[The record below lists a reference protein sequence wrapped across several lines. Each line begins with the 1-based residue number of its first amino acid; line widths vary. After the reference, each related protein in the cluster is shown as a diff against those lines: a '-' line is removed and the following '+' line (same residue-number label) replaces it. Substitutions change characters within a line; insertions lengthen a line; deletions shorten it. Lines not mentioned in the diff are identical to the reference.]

1 MKTLQHDRRSAIV
14 ALASLVAAGRG
25 LAADAARGEPAGPDR
40 FHALSQPALR
50 VRAPARSVLLAA
62 APAGQRIVAVGERGL
77 IALSDDGG
85 VTWRQARQVPVS
97 TTLTAVRFTDPEN
110 GLAVGHGGVIL
121 STRNGGEDWQ
131 LKADGRTLALS
142 AKAAA
147 QARQAA
153 GDPRAPHLLKE
164 AELLVQDG
172 PDKPLLDVIHDGNG
186 RAIVIGAY
194 NLIFESTDG
203 GVSWKSAQDRLD
215 NPRAK
220 HLYALRAH
228 GPTWLLAGEQGL
240 LLRSVDGG
248 RTFSPLRVPY
258 EGSWFALAVTAQG
271 EWVVAGLRGN
281 VFYSADAGQSWKQIE
296 GVPPVSIVSATAA
309 PDGSVLLANQ
319 SGELFSTR
327 SGAPALPLGLPPL
340 PPLSQA
346 LMMAS
351 GEILAVGMG
360 GAIRVGS
367 KKP

>member
-1 MKTLQHDRRSAIV
+1 MKTFQLGRRGAIA

-25 LAADAARGEPAGPDR
+25 LAADAARTEPAGPDPFR
-40 FHALSQPALR
+40 ALSRPALK
-50 VRAPARSVLLAA
+50 VRAPAKSVLLAA
-62 APAGQRIVAVGERGL
+62 APAGRRMVAVGERGL
-77 IALSDDGG
+77 VALSDDGG
-85 VTWRQARQVPVS
+85 VSWRQARQVPVS
-97 TTLTAVRFTDPEN
+97 TTLTAVRFADPEN
-110 GLAVGHGGVIL
+110 GLAVGHGGAIL
-121 STRNGGEDWQ
+121 ATRNGGEDWQ
-131 LKADGRTLALS
+131 LNADGRKLAMS
-142 AKAAA
+142 AKANA

-153 GDPRAPHLLKE
+153 GDPRAPQLLKE

-172 PDKPLLDVIHDGNG
+172 PDKPLLDVIHDGSG
-186 RAIVIGAY
+186 RWVVVGAY

-203 GVSWKSAQDRLD
+203 GASWKSAQDRLD

-240 LLRSVDGG
+240 LLRSGDGG
-248 RTFSPLRVPY
+248 RTFASLRSPY
-258 EGSWFALAVTAQG
+258 EGSWFALAATAQG

-281 VFYSADAGQSWKQIE
+281 AFYSADAGESWKRIE
-296 GVPPVSIVSATAA
+296 GAPPVSIVSATAA

-327 SGAPALPLGLPPL
+327 AGAPALPLGLPPR

-346 LMMAS
+346 TMLAG

-360 GAIRVGS
+360 GAIRIGS